1 MKNYLFIFLIAICSM
16 INSGDDFCIE
26 ASSVFN
32 NSDEEWLLEKS
43 QSKFK
48 IGYPSSITP
57 LNYYYFYSSLKGVI
71 NDISQE
77 FSNLTDKNLSSY
89 LISDIAENES
99 LLKYGIIDL
108 FVSGKMEAYKEFYYS
123 SPIHEF
129 EYTFYVNQ
137 GNNAKNTEDLMKY
150 KIGIVNNDDK
160 IEKYLLSFKDII
172 SYPNY
177 MALYAGLNNGEI
189 DAIFV
194 PRDLFQYQSLVH
206 ELREVKSTEYLSSAW
221 YFISDEPNLISIIDR
236 IMSKMQTM
244 EKHADYFFNHQNALI
259 GKLYNLDKSTYEWL
273 FYRQPVIKV
282 GIYDVPP
289 FMYYNEDEDTLSGML
304 DYVLKQIHNN
314 FGVKFEFVFG
324 DYEEL
329 VGAYQQGVIDIL
341 PVFEMESNEKLF
353 LEGNNY
359 EIYQGQINAYGLFN
373 QVMFQEAVGTNLNTV
388 LGSVSSEGFLR
399 SEMNVRVED
408 SISKLHEGLVERKI
422 DYLLLDPV
430 YLDYF
435 EQYNLSYKG
444 KIGKY
449 IFSLMVRDNQNFMTL
464 FDAIKVH
471 DFEDDEVRLK
481 YEMVLSSEM
490 YLFEMSSLKHDLYL
504 MHQQQFLFVGGI
516 ILCTSIILV
525 LARMRYLDKKTEHL
539 KYTDYATGLL
549 NRLGYMNQMD
559 KMMNKGEPFTFAIM
573 DIDHFKSINDT
584 YGHLVGDQVITYV
597 ANVLKKCC
605 PQNSVICRLGG
616 DEFVICIR
624 DHSKEVAISVV
635 ESIRE
640 DLKGYSEYFEVT
652 VSIGISF
659 YRGEAVDLEKLY
671 QQADHALYE
680 SKKNGRNQ
688 YQIFQN

>member
-236 IMSKMQTM
+236 IMSKM
-244 EKHADYFFNHQNALI
+244 H
-259 GKLYNLDKSTYEWL
+259 
-273 FYRQPVIKV
+273 
-282 GIYDVPP
+282 
-289 FMYYNEDEDTLSGML
+289 
-304 DYVLKQIHNN
+304 
-314 FGVKFEFVFG
+314 
-324 DYEEL
+324 
-329 VGAYQQGVIDIL
+329 
-341 PVFEMESNEKLF
+341 
-353 LEGNNY
+353 
-359 EIYQGQINAYGLFN
+359 
-373 QVMFQEAVGTNLNTV
+373 
-388 LGSVSSEGFLR
+388 
-399 SEMNVRVED
+399 
-408 SISKLHEGLVERKI
+408 
-422 DYLLLDPV
+422 
-430 YLDYF
+430 
-435 EQYNLSYKG
+435 
-444 KIGKY
+444 
-449 IFSLMVRDNQNFMTL
+449 
-464 FDAIKVH
+464 
-471 DFEDDEVRLK
+471 
-481 YEMVLSSEM
+481 
-490 YLFEMSSLKHDLYL
+490 
-504 MHQQQFLFVGGI
+504 
-516 ILCTSIILV
+516 
-525 LARMRYLDKKTEHL
+525 
-539 KYTDYATGLL
+539 
-549 NRLGYMNQMD
+549 
-559 KMMNKGEPFTFAIM
+559 
-573 DIDHFKSINDT
+573 
-584 YGHLVGDQVITYV
+584 
-597 ANVLKKCC
+597 
-605 PQNSVICRLGG
+605 
-616 DEFVICIR
+616 
-624 DHSKEVAISVV
+624 
-635 ESIRE
+635 
-640 DLKGYSEYFEVT
+640 
-652 VSIGISF
+652 
-659 YRGEAVDLEKLY
+659 
-671 QQADHALYE
+671 
-680 SKKNGRNQ
+680 
-688 YQIFQN
+688 